1 MKIEFTDPGGSDN
14 VISLKAKRDSVLSR
28 IAEKAVCRHVHV
40 EFDTAHTTLDC
51 ADCKRQLNP
60 IEYLASLVE
69 HWDYV
74 KRLYEQYREAKV
86 AYEAK
91 KRCRCEHCG
100 KLTAVKPATAAE
112 IRKFRETPRQDE
124 GKSL

>member
-1 MKIEFTDPGGSDN
+1 MKIELPDPGGSGN
-14 VISLKAKRDSVLSR
+14 VISLKAKRDSVMSR
-28 IAEKAVCRHVHV
+28 FAEKDVCRHMHV

-74 KRLYEQYREAKV
+74 KRLYEQYREAKY
-86 AYEAK
+86 AYDAK

-100 KLTAVKPATAAE
+100 KLTNVKPATAAE
-112 IRKFRETPRQDE
+112 IRAF
-124 GKSL
+124 KSSGR